1 MGTSVD
7 GGRCTGSCGAEWST
21 SLVDLE
27 DVGGRRVVWLR
38 EHREVGVHFL
48 VTDITVGDGPSVGPV
63 VATCSSVGGGARKVG
78 GVEVGSHGGTI
89 WPEVARTISGV
100 EVVGTS
106 DTARSANGNSEWKEL
121 GSTVGLLVSE
131 TLVLSVST
139 AGSHVEVAL
148 HGSSEGRSGDIP
160 TVLGWHGETTSDTV
174 EDGDGSTALG
184 EASSSG
190 GLHVVV
196 VLVLWVESDWRNGG
210 HLWVV
215 HHLGATSSD
224 TDDLSEVGSLL
235 DGAEEFFSDTL
246 DWVEMGEVSILGGV
260 PSVDVDGVE
269 RGVAVTSVTFVTT
282 GSTADGVADPS
293 VVRNGVVVK
302 APSVV
307 AVLSSH
313 NR

>member
-1 MGTSVD
+1 M
-7 GGRCTGSCGAEWST
+7 A
-21 SLVDLE
+21 
-27 DVGGRRVVWLR
+27 DV
-38 EHREVGVHFL
+38 
-48 VTDITVGDGPSVGPV
+48 TVGNGTGVGSVVRAG
-63 VATCSSVGGGARKVG
+63 SSGGGGARELS
-78 GVEVGSHGGTI
+78 GVEGGSEGGTI
-89 WPEVARTISGV
+89 WPEVAWTRAGI
-100 EVVGTS
+100 VVAGAG
-106 DTARSANGNSEWKEL
+106 DTAGSADRNSEWEKL
-121 GSTVGLLVSE
+121 GRTVGLLVSE
-131 TLVLSVST
+131 TLVLSVSA
-139 AGSHVEVAL
+139 AGSHVEVVF

-196 VLVLWVESDWRNGG
+196 VLVLWVESDWRDGG

-313 NR
+313 NRQ